1 GARRLF
7 EGVESREKRAALPET
22 ARGRSRSLFTPCSCF
37 GRKIEPSTHFVFLI
51 CLLCRGEIQRR
62 ECSGFRMSA
71 VGTEVAPRQESL
83 PTKKPRHPVVDFLLA
98 GSATSCAS
106 VLSNPGDWRNSMRA
120 FHHSKAK
127 AGLVGTWHSFGQLS
141 NRLQHTPTP
150 RTVRLSDHIQE
161 PMDVVKTRMQ
171 LQSELVLRKACQS
184 RQTTQ
189 VYRAPYKNALHA
201 FYKICRDEGVRG
213 IQAGLLPGLMYQI
226 LMNGTRLSLFAP
238 VQKVLGVDV
247 ENKGKIG
254 FFFRN
259 LAAGAACG
267 AAGALIGS
275 PVFLVKARLQSQSK
289 THSLRTA
296 GGGEFRWGLRGL
308 TRGTSASVMRVMVG
322 SATQLSVYSSC
333 KAAVLGTGLFEDNV
347 YAYLASSSVAGLV
360 VTTTMNPLDVVSTR
374 LYAQGTGVAERYTG
388 PLDCAV
394 KTVSAEG
401 FRGVS

>member
-1 GARRLF
+1 MTTRRCK
-7 EGVESREKRAALPET
+7 EGEQSQGGPV
-22 ARGRSRSLFTPCSCF
+22 
-37 GRKIEPSTHFVFLI
+37 LI
-51 CLLCRGEIQRR
+51 LVQRQKQRR

-83 PTKKPRHPVVDFLLA
+83 PTKEPRHPVVDFLLA

-106 VLSNPGDWRNSMRA
+106 VLSNP
-120 FHHSKAK
+120 
-127 AGLVGTWHSFGQLS
+127 
-141 NRLQHTPTP
+141 
-150 RTVRLSDHIQE
+150 
-161 PMDVVKTRMQ
+161 MDVVKTRMQ
-171 LQSELVLRKACQS
+171 LQSELVLRKAGQS
-184 RQTTQ
+184 QQTTQ

-238 VQKVLGVDV
+238 VQKALGVDA

-289 THSLRTA
+289 AHSLRTA
-296 GGGEFRWGLRGL
+296 GGGEFRGLRGL

-347 YAYLASSSVAGLV
+347 YAYLSSSLAAGLV

>member
-1 GARRLF
+1 
-7 EGVESREKRAALPET
+7 
-22 ARGRSRSLFTPCSCF
+22 
-37 GRKIEPSTHFVFLI
+37 
-51 CLLCRGEIQRR
+51 
-62 ECSGFRMSA
+62 MSA
-71 VGTEVAPRQESL
+71 VRTAEAAPRQERL
-83 PTKKPRHPVVDFLLA
+83 PTKKPRHPIVDFLLA

-106 VLSNPGDWRNSMRA
+106 VLSN
-120 FHHSKAK
+120 
-127 AGLVGTWHSFGQLS
+127 
-141 NRLQHTPTP
+141 
-150 RTVRLSDHIQE
+150 

-171 LQSELVLRKACQS
+171 LQSELVLRKAGQS

-189 VYRAPYKNALHA
+189 AYRAPYNNALHA

-238 VQKVLGVDV
+238 VQKALGVDA
-247 ENKGKIG
+247 ENKGNMS

-275 PVFLVKARLQSQSK
+275 PVFLVKARLQSQSNA
-289 THSLRTA
+289 HSLRTA
-296 GGGEFRWGLRGL
+296 GGGEFRYRGTWHAFTDIVQKEGLRGL

-347 YAYLASSSVAGLV
+347 YAYLASSLVAGLV

-401 FRGVS
+401 FRGLYKGWTAQYFRLGPHTIYTFLFWEQFKKLADEWGL

>member
-1 GARRLF
+1 
-7 EGVESREKRAALPET
+7 
-22 ARGRSRSLFTPCSCF
+22 
-37 GRKIEPSTHFVFLI
+37 
-51 CLLCRGEIQRR
+51 
-62 ECSGFRMSA
+62 
-71 VGTEVAPRQESL
+71 
-83 PTKKPRHPVVDFLLA
+83 
-98 GSATSCAS
+98 
-106 VLSNPGDWRNSMRA
+106 
-120 FHHSKAK
+120 
-127 AGLVGTWHSFGQLS
+127 
-141 NRLQHTPTP
+141 
-150 RTVRLSDHIQE
+150 
-161 PMDVVKTRMQ
+161 MDVVKTRMQ
-171 LQSELVLRKACQS
+171 LQSELVLRKAGQS
-184 RQTTQ
+184 RQMTQ

-213 IQAGLLPGLMYQI
+213 IQAGLLPGIMYQI

-267 AAGALIGS
+267 AAGALIAS

-289 THSLRTA
+289 AHSLRTA
-296 GGGEFRWGLRGL
+296 GGGEFRWVRGAVSAALQGCRCSPICNRYRGTWHAFTDIVQKEGLRGL

-401 FRGVS
+401 FRGLYKGWTAQYFRLGPHTIYTFLFWEQFKKLADEWGL